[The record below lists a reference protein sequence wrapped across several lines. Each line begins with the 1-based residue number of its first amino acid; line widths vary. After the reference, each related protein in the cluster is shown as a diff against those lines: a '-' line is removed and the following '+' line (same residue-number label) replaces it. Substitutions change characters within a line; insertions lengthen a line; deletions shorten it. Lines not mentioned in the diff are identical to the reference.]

1 MNQEI
6 AGKLLALRKQNGYS
20 QEELAE
26 KLGVSRQAVS
36 KWERGD
42 ASPDTDNLIA
52 LAKIYDISLDK
63 LFDLNPSDQ
72 SQRSSLSL
80 KKKETEEN
88 GQRVMYPEGSYA
100 EEKYTARK
108 SVPESDSKNADP
120 DVFSNYNYTYETQ
133 GSDQQI
139 QAYQDNNAFTVSN
152 GISGGSD
159 DILKKLLKFPFA
171 ILAVILFFIFGSVN
185 LWHPGWLVFL
195 TIPLYYTG
203 IQAARHKNPNIFC
216 YPVFVTLIY
225 LISGFYLDLWHP
237 GWLVFLTIPLYYWV
251 INILLGLGRNENTDT

>member
-26 KLGVSRQAVS
+26 KLGISRQAVS

-52 LAKIYDISLDK
+52 LAKIYNISLDK
-63 LFDLNPSDQ
+63 LFDLNPSDNV
-72 SQRSSLSL
+72 QRSSLSL
-80 KKKETEEN
+80 KKKEDEKN
-88 GQRVMYPEGSYA
+88 GQRIMYPQESAG
-100 EEKYTARK
+100 EEKYAEKK
-108 SVPESDSKNADP
+108 SFSESVSKKTDP
-120 DVFSNYNYTYETQ
+120 DIFSKYTFETH
-133 GSDQQI
+133 DPDKQI
-139 QAYQDNNAFTVSN
+139 QAFQGNNKFKISSGV
-152 GISGGSD
+152 SGGSD
-159 DILKKLLKFPFA
+159 DMLKKFLKFPFA
-171 ILAVILFFIFGSVN
+171 ILAVILFFIAGSMD

-225 LISGFYLDLWHP
+225 LMSGFYLDLWHP
-237 GWLVFLTIPLYYWV
+237 GWLLFLTIPLYYWV
-251 INILLGLGRNENTDT
+251 INILFGFGSNGNTNT